1 MVEALSAS
9 RCPGPPGW
17 AAALSVPTRWETRCH
32 GCVQILVLRRLKCH
46 IRPPARNYYPQPSD
60 KCSMHLSW
68 ITTTCSIAAQ
78 IERVVTTRRSPK
90 TSPQQCIIKLYEGVE
105 RGHPQ
110 TIDKT
115 TVGYAIR
122 TLRSVVNDYFRKDIR
137 ERSAHERAETSMAG
151 RSADDPGNRVADR
164 DQVLWFLQSGS

>member
-1 MVEALSAS
+1 MSHPASSTKLLPATQRQMLDAFILDYYDMLYRCANRACCYNKALAEDF
-9 RCPGPPGW
+9 
-17 AAALSVPTRWETRCH
+17 T
-32 GCVQILVLRRLKCH
+32 
-46 IRPPARNYYPQPSD
+46 
-60 KCSMHLSW
+60 
-68 ITTTCSIAAQ
+68 
-78 IERVVTTRRSPK
+78 
-90 TSPQQCIIKLYEGVE
+90 QQCILKLYEGVE